1 MNWAELIKRTAVR
14 RVVWIVVGIVVYA
27 LLGLIGKAH
36 AQSIDISSAYS
47 QCLSSMSE
55 RLPPYVIGQPC
66 HLVDYNG
73 RSPGA
78 WRYFYGVPSN
88 PMSTPMTFQFL
99 SGCPVGEWRD
109 DLKQCVQS
117 CSSRPELS
125 TPPPFQPA
133 GIQWRNGAQQCNNG
147 CMVGYVH
154 DNEVGSWFGVHTGQQ
169 CTGNGLPDGGC
180 EGVQTGGVDYQN
192 SVWGCVPPPS
202 DCKPNET
209 RDPATGA
216 CGLGCPAGQILTGHG
231 ECQPE
236 KPSCPPGQTKAP
248 DGSCLPAENACP
260 AGQALG
266 GDGTC
271 KRDSN
276 NDGVPDED
284 EPDGDGTNKDG
295 MEFSGGDSCQAPPAC
310 SGDAIMCGQARIQ
323 WRIDCNTRRAANVT
337 GGTCEAMPICVG
349 EHCDPVEYAQ
359 LIQQW
364 RTACALAKIADGG
377 GILGGGDGDGG
388 TAVFDAA
395 AVGEAAADGAS
406 GTVGDGGDPS
416 GAFTDGSEGGG
427 GDGTL
432 DTSGLGFGNSCP
444 ALPSINVLGVTL
456 DFNTVGPDLCNW
468 MTLAGHIVL
477 ILSSLVSLR
486 ILAGGMNV

>member
-1 MNWAELIKRTAVR
+1 
-14 RVVWIVVGIVVYA
+14 
-27 LLGLIGKAH
+27 
-36 AQSIDISSAYS
+36 
-47 QCLSSMSE
+47 
-55 RLPPYVIGQPC
+55 
-66 HLVDYNG
+66 
-73 RSPGA
+73 
-78 WRYFYGVPSN
+78 
-88 PMSTPMTFQFL
+88 
-99 SGCPVGEWRD
+99 
-109 DLKQCVQS
+109 
-117 CSSRPELS
+117 
-125 TPPPFQPA
+125 
-133 GIQWRNGAQQCNNG
+133 
-147 CMVGYVH
+147 MVGYVH

-377 GILGGGDGDGG
+377 GILGGGDGEGG

>member
-1 MNWAELIKRTAVR
+1 
-14 RVVWIVVGIVVYA
+14 
-27 LLGLIGKAH
+27 
-36 AQSIDISSAYS
+36 
-47 QCLSSMSE
+47 MSGE
-55 RLPPYVIGQPC
+55 
-66 HLVDYNG
+66 
-73 RSPGA
+73 
-78 WRYFYGVPSN
+78 
-88 PMSTPMTFQFL
+88 
-99 SGCPVGEWRD
+99 EWRF
-109 DLKQCVQS
+109 DLKDCAQS
-117 CSSRPELS
+117 CSSRPELN

-349 EHCDPVEYAQ
+349 ENCDPVEYAQ

-377 GILGGGDGDGG
+377 GILGGGDGEGG